1 VSDQSDRIQIDE
13 DVDNVIVVDS
23 DEYRK
28 TQKLRSI
35 QDAKDHFTD
44 LRQNRSDRLDDLS
57 SDWQNYHDVYE
68 EELATAISLYVSE
81 LMPLIEEALST
92 EALDEQ
98 ELHISTAR
106 APYHTIDI
114 REVARKSGKAHI
126 GGEEMFVPAPVCQQ
140 VYRQSERLE
149 RKLGLGLDLEPDKG
163 PAEI

>member
-1 VSDQSDRIQIDE
+1 MSQQSGKIEIDE
-13 DVDNVIVVDS
+13 DIDNVVVVDS

-44 LRQNRSDRLDDLS
+44 LRQNRSDRLDELS
-57 SDWQNYHDVYE
+57 SEWGDYRRVYK

-81 LMPLIEEALST
+81 LVPLIEEALST
-92 EALDEQ
+92 ETLIEE
-98 ELHISTAR
+98 ELHISTNTN
-106 APYHTIDI
+106 PYHTLDI
-114 REVARKSGKAHI
+114 REVARKSGEVHL
-126 GGEEMFVPAPVCQQ
+126 GEDEFLPASMCQK
-140 VYRQSERLE
+140 VYRQSERIE